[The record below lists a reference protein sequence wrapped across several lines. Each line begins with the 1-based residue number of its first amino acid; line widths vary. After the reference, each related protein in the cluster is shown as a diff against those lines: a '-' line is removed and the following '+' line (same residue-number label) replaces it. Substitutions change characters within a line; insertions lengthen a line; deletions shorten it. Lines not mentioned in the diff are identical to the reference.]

1 MVCCD
6 GKDSQNGGEDSVESL
21 LARGRALELSQNHSE
36 AVDLY
41 LQLDSSLLA
50 DFDKLQEVGNHSTWG
65 QCLLVFSTIIVPSLY
80 YHLVA
85 SFLLPVRSDNA
96 PPKFRSDITAM
107 TSLEFQVWGLAISVA
122 KEHVVKRLPEVVST
136 VTGRLRDMER
146 YEAAGELYE
155 DINAMKEVS
164 THAYWD
170 FNSHY
175 YYLNSGLDFVHQRAG
190 NYIASC

>member
-1 MVCCD
+1 
-6 GKDSQNGGEDSVESL
+6 
-21 LARGRALELSQNHSE
+21 
-36 AVDLY
+36 
-41 LQLDSSLLA
+41 
-50 DFDKLQEVGNHSTWG
+50 
-65 QCLLVFSTIIVPSLY
+65 VPSLY

-164 THAYWD
+164 THAY
-170 FNSHY
+170 
-175 YYLNSGLDFVHQRAG
+175 
-190 NYIASC
+190 